1 MYVSKYNVCMYVW
14 VWSGVQVFLLVG
26 QWKAKWH
33 VENIWIGQLC
43 LQMVRNDVD
52 VCFINGER
60 GDSI

>member
-1 MYVSKYNVCMYVW
+1 MYVW